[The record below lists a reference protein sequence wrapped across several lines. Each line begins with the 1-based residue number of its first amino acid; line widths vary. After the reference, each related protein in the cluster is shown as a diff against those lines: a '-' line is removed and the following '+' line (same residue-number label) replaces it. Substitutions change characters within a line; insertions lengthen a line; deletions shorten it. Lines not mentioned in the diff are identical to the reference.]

1 MSFKKWLEN
10 NEKKMLILVHPDCV
24 TEVSE
29 STTNEY
35 DALLKNHIG
44 RFDYVIT
51 HLFYP
56 KNYTDW
62 MQKDSPERFAS
73 IQKIRET
80 VRGLS
85 NEVIEAERERC
96 SYGQNIPDYLINNPG
111 VMVYMAGGYEDNCLW
126 TSYIRLFSS
135 LHDVLREGNHGVYW
149 YRPLIFQDTGHGLQG
164 TKKYRSL
171 DPEEIQMDRER
182 PELVPDRGALRF
194 HPDKVNYRNEAL
206 EQLPGTTK
214 FSYNNIGPNMKQYR
228 KVPVRDFHY
237 EDELGGSATGWIK
250 GRLAS
255 ITRMDSV
262 PIDKRYSSE
271 GDKLKRRGFFKKLLY
286 DLSKSQVSEIEIGL
300 QSSETQKAI
309 ARLIEKRILEEV
321 PQKSIWGDR
330 FTKYKINVNN
340 LIKDLNNTLLTSPG
354 VGSDNLGYAESSNA
368 VDPEML
374 GELFNRD
381 PYELVSFLREKLRE
395 NSSLRFNIVA
405 DWVDVNT
412 ARGAKAIL
420 DSWGSRLNI
429 DSFTVRATPEQYAED
444 PNAFE
449 SGVSWEKI

>member
-1 MSFKKWLEN
+1 MSKNSHYRQNKDRLLFIYLFILSINNLMRNQPRKGMKRRWSIGYKRSIDCSNPRGFSQKNYCKRQRRGGKYMEGFKTWLEN
-10 NEKKMLILVHPDCV
+10 NEKKILILVHPDCV

-29 STTNEY
+29 SAANEY
-35 DALLKNHIG
+35 DALLRNHLG

-51 HLFYP
+51 HLFYS

-62 MQKDSPERFAS
+62 MQKDSSERYS
-73 IQKIRET
+73 QIQKIRET
-80 VRGLS
+80 VRS
-85 NEVIEAERERC
+85 FSHEVIEAENERC
-96 SYGQNIPDYLINNPG
+96 SYNQNIPDYLIDNPG
-111 VMVYMAGGYEDNCLW
+111 VTVYMAGGYEDNCLW
-126 TSYIRLFSS
+126 TSYIRLFRG
-135 LHDVLREGNHGVYW
+135 LHDVLREGNHMVYW
-149 YRPLIFQDTGHGLQG
+149 YRPLIFQDMGHGLQG
-164 TKKYRSL
+164 TKKYPTL

-194 HPDKVNYRNEAL
+194 HPDKVNYKENN
-206 EQLPGTTK
+206 QL
-214 FSYNNIGPNMKQYR
+214 
-228 KVPVRDFHY
+228 
-237 EDELGGSATGWIK
+237 
-250 GRLAS
+250 
-255 ITRMDSV
+255 
-262 PIDKRYSSE
+262 
-271 GDKLKRRGFFKKLLY
+271 
-286 DLSKSQVSEIEIGL
+286 LSWS
-300 QSSETQKAI
+300 
-309 ARLIEKRILEEV
+309 
-321 PQKSIWGDR
+321 
-330 FTKYKINVNN
+330 
-340 LIKDLNNTLLTSPG
+340 G

-429 DSFTVRATPEQYAED
+429 DSFTVRATHEQYMQD

-449 SGVSWEKI
+449 SGVRWERVG